1 MSLKFNGIIF
11 ETMFRDISV
20 LLRFRDPRKV
30 SLVAAENG
38 GLGNCFRQRHTDR
51 FW

>member
-38 GLGNCFRQRHTDR
+38 GLGICFRQRHTDR